1 MGGNVALPIALV
13 ILVDPEP
20 YSRLSLSEKY
30 SVARLIGR
38 LNRSVVDQDTTPT
51 LLLGPGR
58 WGTSTPAMGVP
69 VHFAE
74 INHISALA
82 EISYRDGSLIP
93 DLSFGSHF
101 FHDLIETRIFY
112 LAIYPEQPEV
122 LFDRQWFL
130 DQPNRLAALCPE
142 DTALAAVV
150 RVVDS
155 RAAGLTIHADVT
167 SQQVLGYLGGPP
179 QAGGRADSNA

>member
-1 MGGNVALPIALV
+1 
-13 ILVDPEP
+13 
-20 YSRLSLSEKY
+20 
-30 SVARLIGR
+30 
-38 LNRSVVDQDTTPT
+38 
-51 LLLGPGR
+51 
-58 WGTSTPAMGVP
+58 MGVP

-112 LAIYPEQPEV
+112 LAIYPEHAAV
-122 LFDRQWFL
+122 VFDRQWFL

-142 DTALAAVV
+142 HTALARVV
-150 RVVDS
+150 RVVDT
-155 RAAGLTIHADVT
+155 RAAGLILHADVT
-167 SQQVLGYLGGPP
+167 SQQVVGVLRGAAPAPGPVT
-179 QAGGRADSNA
+179 AG